1 MKKSG
6 GIIALIGGIFGTIA
20 ALFTLFIGGIGAAV
34 EADGG
39 TQVVA
44 MGWVGGLAAFAAII
58 LGAVAMNSET
68 KTPGILLIICAILG
82 AVFGG
87 TLVGIFMILTLAG
100 GIMGLMGGKKE
111 TIKSWLFNLIGRP

>member
-111 TIKSWLFNLIGRP
+111 TIKS